1 MNISFNVNP
10 SNLISANVTNSK
22 FDFIKN
28 YGKLAVNYNNLTPLG
43 EQKKVWFYFVLILS
57 LILTGV
63 LFHLAREE
71 KDVNGNVNQTASKKI
86 FKILAWIFV
95 GISGTLIIYSGYM
108 YFFIYSP
115 QYNEWLN
122 SLPTDARN
130 QLNIIKSLDMIANE
144 AKNYNT
150 NNRSNR
156 SFINI
161 S

>member
-10 SNLISANVTNSK
+10 LNSISYNVANSK
-22 FDFIKN
+22 IDFVKN
-28 YGKLAVNYNNLTPLG
+28 YGTLSLNYNNLTPLG

-63 LFHLAREE
+63 LFHLSREE
-71 KDVNGNVNQTASKKI
+71 QDINGNVIEQTTSKKI
-86 FKILAWIFV
+86 YKILAWIFV
-95 GISGTLIIYSGYM
+95 VISGILIIYSGYM

-130 QLNIIKSLDMIANE
+130 QLNIINSLNMIANE
-144 AKNYNT
+144 AQNYK
-150 NNRSNR
+150 RYNR